1 MYLIDSHCHLDKI
14 NLKKT
19 KMNLDEIIKNAVLNK
34 VRLFLTIST
43 SIKNFKKI
51 SNSIKKKMFFILV
64 EFIHYM
70 LKKIKMI
77 F

>member
-14 NLKKT
+14 DLKKT
-19 KMNLDEIIKNAVLNK
+19 KMNLDEILKNAVLNK

-51 SNSIKKKMFFILV
+51 LNSIKKKMFFILV

-70 LKKIKMI
+70 LKKIKII